1 MRYDRRVETLYR
13 RPLPAEAIAFS
24 SDEGRALFAEAL
36 AAGGLG
42 GYFALAEQYHTQS
55 EPAFCG
61 LGSLVVALN
70 ALAIDPG
77 RLWKGPWRWYSE
89 ELLDCCVSLDR
100 VRDEGIDLD
109 TLACLARCNHATA
122 VVHRP
127 DGGADGDDAVRL
139 RAAVRDATRGPGA
152 VLIAAYDRAALGQTG
167 TGHYSPI
174 GGYHPGRDLVLL
186 LDVARFKYP
195 PHWVPVERLA
205 AAMRP
210 LDPATGRPRGWVELR
225 RRPDADGVSLSLAC
239 ADGSWRDLAAR
250 LRAALT
256 ATWPPDTSLDELA
269 AALAPLARHCVL
281 RRTDAPEHAA
291 AIVRAEAAL
300 RATEAHRVARA
311 VAEEDADAT
320 AALLLLF
327 ARLRRDAPAPLGPAL
342 ARLDADATADP
353 VLSAELAQLTAQH
366 GALTGLLDGAG

>member
-36 AAGGLG
+36 AAGRLG

-127 DGGADGDDAVRL
+127 DGGADGDAAARL

-167 TGHYSPI
+167 AGHYSPI

-210 LDPATGRPRGWVELR
+210 IDPASGRPRGWVELR

-250 LRAALT
+250 T
-256 ATWPPDTSLDELA
+256 
-269 AALAPLARHCVL
+269 V
-281 RRTDAPEHAA
+281 
-291 AIVRAEAAL
+291 
-300 RATEAHRVARA
+300 
-311 VAEEDADAT
+311 
-320 AALLLLF
+320 
-327 ARLRRDAPAPLGPAL
+327 
-342 ARLDADATADP
+342 
-353 VLSAELAQLTAQH
+353 
-366 GALTGLLDGAG
+366 